1 MRADAYAF
9 FEPPFIAFAHRGGA
23 TYPPNLYRE
32 NSLHAFAEA
41 AALGYRYLETDVH
54 ATADGVLIAFH
65 DNKLDR
71 VTDGHGTIAN
81 LTFEEVSRAK
91 IHGIDDIPRFED
103 LLTSFPDARFNVDA
117 KSATSVDL
125 LADLII
131 AHQAQDRVCVNSFGI
146 RRLHRLRKRLGR
158 DVASGASALAIAL
171 YRFAPWLTKIMNTSA
186 PVLQIPMEQKILGM
200 RLRIFTPS
208 LVQAAHHVGKLVHIW
223 TIDDPK
229 TMAELIDAGADGIF
243 TDRIDIL
250 KDLLE
255 QRGLWT
261 SGRHSA
267 PNEQ

>member
-1 MRADAYAF
+1 MRADEYAF

-23 TYPPNLYRE
+23 MYPPNLGRE

-41 AALGYRYLETDVH
+41 VALGYRYLETDVH

-65 DNKLDR
+65 DTKLDR
-71 VTDGHGTIAN
+71 VTDRRGAIAK
-81 LTFEEVSRAK
+81 LTYEEVSRAK

-117 KSATSVDL
+117 KSAGSVDL

-131 AHQAQDRVCVNSFGI
+131 AHGAQDRVCVNSFGI
-146 RRLHRLRKRLGR
+146 RRLHRLRKRLGSK
-158 DVASGASALAIAL
+158 VASGASGLAIAV
-171 YRFAPWLTKIMNTSA
+171 YRFAPQLTKIINTRA
-186 PVLQIPMEQKILGM
+186 PVLQIPMEQKILGV
-200 RLRIFTPS
+200 RLRVLTPA
-208 LVQAAHHVGKLVHIW
+208 LVQAAHNSGKLVHIW
-223 TIDDPK
+223 TIDDPT
-229 TMAELIDAGADGIF
+229 TMTELIDAGVDGIF

-255 QRGLWT
+255 QRGLW
-261 SGRHSA
+261 SSISQSA

>member
-1 MRADAYAF
+1 MGAAAYPF

-23 TYPPNLYRE
+23 TYPPNLRRE
-32 NSLHAFAEA
+32 NTLHAFAEA
-41 AALGYRYLETDVH
+41 VALGYRYLETDVH

-65 DNKLDR
+65 DDKLDR
-71 VTDGHGTIAN
+71 VTDGHGAIAK
-81 LTFEEVSRAK
+81 LTYAEVSRAK

-103 LLTSFPDARFNVDA
+103 LLTSFPDAYFNIDA

-131 AHQAQDRVCVNSFGI
+131 AHRAQDRVCVNSFGI
-146 RRLHRLRKRLGR
+146 RRLHRLRRRLGSE
-158 DVASGASALAIAL
+158 VASGASALAIAL
-171 YRFAPWLTKIMNTSA
+171 YRFAPRLTKIINTTA
-186 PVLQIPMEQKILGM
+186 PVLQIPMEA
-200 RLRIFTPS
+200 RIFGVRVRVFTPA
-208 LVQAAHHVGKLVHIW
+208 LVRAAHKSGKLVQIW
-223 TIDDPK
+223 TIDDPR

-261 SGRHSA
+261 SARDSA